1 MKRLG
6 LGLALKYVRTNCSRE
21 LTTELY
27 AHECAR
33 GVARNSGIVRIFHVT
48 HHVRVFPSDLVVE
61 PKGIVVHYC
70 CYPPSNLLDLFVTAS
85 RMAATSPELRTCNPS
100 KLR

>member
-6 LGLALKYVRTNCSRE
+6 LGLALKYVRTNYSRE

-33 GVARNSGIVRIFHVT
+33 GVTRDSGIVRNFHVT
-48 HHVRVFPSDLVVE
+48 HHVRVFPSDLVIE
-61 PKGIVVHYC
+61 PKGIVVHYY
-70 CYPPSNLLDLFVTAS
+70 CYPPGSFAS
-85 RMAATSPELRTCNPS
+85 RPPEWPRHPPS
-100 KLR
+100 YGHVIPQN